1 MEKKDDVCI
10 LCAGRGVVYGP
21 VHIEE
26 TCPLCG
32 GSGKASDNWLEKER
46 AEAAAKTHGEAK

>member
-1 MEKKDDVCI
+1 MAKKAGDDVCI
-10 LCAGRGVVYGP
+10 FCDGKGVMYGP

-32 GSGKASDNWLEKER
+32 GSGKASDNWLAKER
-46 AEAAAKTHGEAK
+46 AKKTKKGSS